1 MRLAL
6 ANILTNFLAGKKK
19 RQHRQIR
26 ISAAIFFATG
36 QAFLPAPR
44 DVASPGEAGMRD
56 FFDAA
61 ARPFLASIDATIPP
75 KSAAPTNVYF
85 GSNGT
90 TTDCRRQPRDPK
102 SGPRPLLRRALA
114 ICRANR
120 YRPMGL
126 RADRHGRQK
135 WCLFAV
141 YVTNRARGGPQSP
154 FFTKSTRHL
163 VFESA

>member
-6 ANILTNFLAGKKK
+6 ANILTNFLAGKKNGNIG
-19 RQHRQIR
+19 R
-26 ISAAIFFATG
+26 SASPRPL
-36 QAFLPAPR
+36 FLPAPR
-44 DVASPGEAGMRD
+44 PFCLPRGILASPGVPACVI

-61 ARPFLASIDATIPP
+61 ASPFLASIDATIPP

-90 TTDCRRQPRDPK
+90 AVGSRGQPRDPK
-102 SGPRPLLRRALA
+102 SGPRPLLRRAPV
-114 ICRANR
+114 ICRADR

-135 WCLFAV
+135 WCHLEV
-141 YVTNRARGGPQSP
+141 YVTNEARGGPQSP
-154 FFTKSTRHL
+154 FFTKSTRPL
-163 VFESA
+163 VFERA